1 MASLI
6 DKSKQKP
13 LIKIIEKQNKST
25 KNFKQR
31 VHYASNQRPID
42 TTSDNHN
49 KQMNYFTFCEC
60 HFERDYQLWMRL
72 LYVRNLN

>member
-13 LIKIIEKQNKST
+13 LIKIIEKQKKST
-25 KNFKQR
+25 EKLKQR
-31 VHYASNQRPID
+31 VHYTSNQRPID
-42 TTSDNHN
+42 TATDDHN

-60 HFERDYQLWMRL
+60 HFERGY
-72 LYVRNLN
+72 